1 MEKKQDDAL
10 SLEEDQEDILLS
22 KEDVEYVLNF
32 ARSSMGIT
40 GQAYLSPHM
49 INARMQDVT
58 LNPSRATEKD
68 IVDALKSP
76 KSSEEKL
83 QSFSQDFEV
92 QSQIYK
98 TLLEYK
104 SNILAFD
111 LTYDCINIKKY
122 SDYTS
127 IKYRKDLDILKEFLD
142 KFDYRREFKIAVQEM
157 IRNDTFFCTPR
168 FDGEQYVLQEL
179 PNSVDWTL
187 ITGRWDY
194 GLLFSL
200 NMYWFMQSGID
211 LDFYPIFFKK
221 KYNDLF
227 VGGKTEKA
235 YMPPID
241 PRSRGRSSYIY
252 WQDIPP
258 SEGWAWKM
266 NTSMATRLPLYS
278 GLFLDLLEQS
288 TMRTLQKN
296 INMANA
302 AKLVIGEIPLL
313 NKTSQTS
320 NRDQFSI
327 SAKNLGEFLA
337 LVKAAIGSAIKTAAV
352 PLTNVQGIDFTA
364 DNELYSSYVKNTLA
378 SSGTNTNLLF
388 TSEIKQNS
396 IETQLALNVDENQM
410 RALYPDFE
418 KFINYHV
425 NKLTKNFKFKIR
437 FEGTNFY
444 NDKTRRMDD
453 QTKLMAQGI
462 VLPQKIAASL
472 GMNPFEFQRQL
483 DEARASK
490 FVDNLTPVIPGAQ
503 MSGKEEVGSPQK
515 SDAEIKSTDTKDSAS
530 NEEKD
535 SEV

>member
-1 MEKKQDDAL
+1 MKKKQDDAL
-10 SLEEDQEDILLS
+10 PLEEDQEDILLS

-32 ARSSMGIT
+32 AQSSMGLT
-40 GQAYLSPHM
+40 GQTYLSPHM
-49 INARMQDVT
+49 INARMQDIT

-68 IVDALKSP
+68 IVAALKNP

-92 QSQIYK
+92 VSQIYK

-111 LTYDCINIKKY
+111 LTYDCINAKY

-127 IKYRKDLDILKEFLD
+127 AKYSKDLDILKEFLD

-157 IRNDTFFCTPR
+157 IRNDTFFCAPR
-168 FDGEQYVLQEL
+168 FDGDQYVLQEL
-179 PNSVDWTL
+179 PNSVNWTL

-200 NMYWFMQSGID
+200 NMYWFMQPGVD
-211 LDFYPIFFKK
+211 LDFYPVFFKE
-221 KYNDLF
+221 KYNSLQNKKNTAGIYRPPSDPLYR
-227 VGGKTEKA
+227 GG
-235 YMPPID
+235 
-241 PRSRGRSSYIY
+241 SSYVD

-258 SEGWAWKM
+258 SAGWAWKM
-266 NTSMATRLPLYS
+266 NMSMATRLPLYS
-278 GLFLDLLEQS
+278 GLFLDLLEQP
-288 TMRTLQKN
+288 TMRTLQKD

-313 NKTSQTS
+313 NKTTQGS
-320 NRDQFSI
+320 NKDQFSI

-337 LVKAAIGSAIKTAAV
+337 LVKAAIGSVIKTAAV

-364 DNELYSSYVKNTLA
+364 DNELYSSYVKTVLA

-388 TSEIKQNS
+388 TSDVKQNS
-396 IETQLALNVDENQM
+396 IETQLSLNVDENQM
-410 RALYPDFE
+410 KALYPDFE
-418 KFINYHV
+418 KFINYQV
-425 NKLTKNFKFKIR
+425 NKLTKNFKFKVR

-444 NDKTRRMDD
+444 NEQVKRMDD
-453 QTKLMAQGI
+453 QMKLMAQGI

-490 FVDNLTPVIPGAQ
+490 FVDNLTPIVPGAQ
-503 MSGKEEVGSPQK
+503 MSGKDGGRPEKTDSEL
-515 SDAEIKSTDTKDSAS
+515 KSTDTKDSGS
-530 NEEKD
+530 NIEKK
-535 SEV
+535 EQV